1 MIDWFFDDY
10 IQKLIISFTN
20 PQKRVSIGYIG
31 TAILIA
37 LFWSV
42 CLQGAKWRCGIS
54 NTIQKLFSRNI
65 LLSLSAKADYQ
76 IMLINHGFLLLAAP
90 FLISKVA
97 FTTYLFFLLHELFP
111 SGSAFLSPLPIL
123 IVSILYTIFLFL
135 LDDFS
140 KYFTHSMMHRIP
152 CLWSFHKVHHSAE
165 VLTPITVFRTHPI
178 EGFIFVLRNAI
189 TQGAVIGMF
198 YFISNGNIDLV
209 TVLGANIFSFCFHL
223 FGSNLRHSHI
233 NICYW
238 RWLEHFLIS
247 PAQHQIHH
255 SVKKIHHDKNF
266 GVTFAFWDLIFGSL
280 VFSKINQQI
289 KYGLSKK
296 ENYIKHNIFQ
306 IYIFPIRESLSI
318 LFVIFKKNII
328 RFCNFFYISVF
339 KYKRDF

>member
-1 MIDWFFDDY
+1 MDQFYNFVDFVTSNFLDPKKRVFLGYLFSGFF
-10 IQKLIISFTN
+10 IAFLWVLFVKKISFKQTFN
-20 PQKRVSIGYIG
+20 YIFDKRIYFAKS
-31 TAILIA
+31 AISDYFLYAIN
-37 LFWSV
+37 LFV
-42 CLQGAKWRCGIS
+42 MI
-54 NTIQKLFSRNI
+54 IFSPI
-65 LLSLSAKADYQ
+65 LLSQLTIATV
-76 IMLINHGFLLLAAP
+76 IFEFLHTQE
-90 FLISKVA
+90 FLIPIENIFVVSMIIPVA
-97 FTTYLFFLLHELFP
+97 FTLCYF
-111 SGSAFLSPLPIL
+111 
-123 IVSILYTIFLFL
+123 VV
-135 LDDFS
+135 DDFS
-140 KYFTHSMMHRIP
+140 KFLVHMLMHKIP
-152 CLWSFHKVHHSAE
+152 FLWCYHKVHHSAE

-289 KYGLSKK
+289 KYGLSEK

-306 IYIFPIRESLSI
+306 IYIFPIRESLNI
-318 LFVIFKKNII
+318 IFTIFKKNII
-328 RFCNFFYISVF
+328 RLYNFFYVSVF
-339 KYKRDF
+339 KFNKGF